1 MSPLGRNLATKSSDK
16 PPGASQDV
24 LHRRA
29 CGEPAGAVTDV
40 AGLGISSSDHMRI
53 PVVGGDHR
61 RDRGEPSAAP
71 LALRAEK
78 LRQRHRLVRSALGHE
93 PHGTRRPNRSPS
105 HVPAAITSR
114 IMPAITCR
122 RSSRIPHG
130 WLRRAWRPKPSRF
143 LRTSGSAL
151 HSHPECSTR
160 PSPGYP
166 PRRHRCT
173 GRTPA
178 ESPAVARRSPS
189 CRPWCCL
196 HRRT

>member
-1 MSPLGRNLATKSSDK
+1 VTSRPNPAISLPARHS
-16 PPGASQDV
+16 DV

-40 AGLGISSSDHMRI
+40 AGLGISSSDHMRV
-53 PVVGGDHR
+53 PVVGRDHR
-61 RDRGEPSAAP
+61 RDRGEPGAAP

-78 LRQRHRLVRSALGHE
+78 LRQRRRLVRWALGHE

-105 HVPAAITSR
+105 PVAAAITSR
-114 IMPAITCR
+114 IMAASTVGGFR
-122 RSSRIPHG
+122 GFRMG
-130 WLRRAWRPKPSRF
+130 WLRRAWRPEPSRF
-143 LRTSGSAL
+143 LRTSGTAL
-151 HSHPECSTR
+151 HSHLECSTH
-160 PSPGYP
+160 PSPGCP

-196 HRRT
+196 HRCT

>member
-1 MSPLGRNLATKSSDK
+1 
-16 PPGASQDV
+16 
-24 LHRRA
+24 
-29 CGEPAGAVTDV
+29 
-40 AGLGISSSDHMRI
+40 
-53 PVVGGDHR
+53 
-61 RDRGEPSAAP
+61 
-71 LALRAEK
+71 
-78 LRQRHRLVRSALGHE
+78 
-93 PHGTRRPNRSPS
+93 
-105 HVPAAITSR
+105 
-114 IMPAITCR
+114 MPASTCR
-122 RSSRIPHG
+122 RSSRIPRG
-130 WLRRAWRPKPSRF
+130 WLRRAWRPEPSRF

-196 HRRT
+196 HRCTRRYPDLGGEGIICPLRLGSQAIRLRACHSGPKLTPIHQGVSVASDIVQGIRKNLEMDGVGRDSDCRWADELRLDPPATSGRKDIRRLRGQQRGELPTGCVAENRR